1 MIGGTL
7 LTVFLATMTM
17 AMPLAFALAVA
28 ALAALLVMGSI
39 PMTLI
44 PQRIILGTDSLPL
57 TAVPFFVLVGHLM
70 NTGGITRRLIAF
82 ANTLVGRFPGGLSHT
97 NVLTS
102 MLFAGVSGSAVADTS
117 ALGSTLIPAMKR
129 EGYGAAYSGAV
140 TAASSVVGPIIPPS
154 IPMVI
159 YGITAGVSIGG
170 LFLGGA
176 VPGILLG
183 LSFLM
188 LSYFL
193 SVRRRYPRY
202 RAVGIREIGRTF
214 VDAFW
219 ALLAPV
225 IILGGIFG
233 GVFTVTESAAVAVVY
248 CLLVGILVYREIK
261 PADVLTLFVRTAYD
275 SSIIIFLIGTASLF
289 SWLLAVSG
297 VARMGVA
304 WLTSLTD
311 STWIMLLLIN
321 VVLLVVGMFLETISA
336 MLIFIPLLTPVAAAY
351 GIDPLHFGVVM
362 VFNLLLGLLTPPM
375 GICIHVAM
383 RFAEVPIHRIVR
395 ETLPFLA
402 VGIGVLLLITFV
414 PQVVTYLPDL
424 VLRR

>member
-7 LTVFLATMTM
+7 LAVFLATMIL

-28 ALAALLVMGSI
+28 AVVALLTMGSL
-39 PMTLI
+39 PLTLV
-44 PQRIILGTDSLPL
+44 PQRIVLGTDSLPL

-176 VPGILLG
+176 IPGIVLG
-183 LSFLM
+183 LSFLA
-188 LSYFL
+188 LSYYL

-202 RAVGIREIGRTF
+202 AAVGLRAIGRAF

-233 GVFTVTESAAVAVVY
+233 GAFTVTESAAVAVVY
-248 CLLVGILVYREIK
+248 SLAVGMFVYREIK
-261 PADVLTLFVRTAYD
+261 LRDVPGLFVRTAYD
-275 SSIIIFLIGTASLF
+275 SSIIIFLIGAASLF

-297 VARMGVA
+297 VARTSVA
-304 WLTSLTD
+304 YLTSLTE
-311 STWIMLLLIN
+311 STWVMLLLIN
-321 VVLLVVGMFLETISA
+321 VVLLLVGMFLETISA
-336 MLIFIPLLTPVAAAY
+336 MLIFIPLLTPLAAAY

-362 VFNLLLGLLTPPM
+362 VFNLLIGLLTPPM
-375 GICIHVAM
+375 GICLHVAT
-383 RFAEVPIHRIVR
+383 RFAEVPLARVAR

-414 PQVVTYLPDL
+414 PQVVTFLPDL